1 MQFKVQGLCSD
12 LGLYDL
18 ILKPTR
24 LNNILD
30 HVLISKDLT
39 KSYNPDK
46 VVYDAPIGSADHKI
60 LFCAPDTVETSH
72 TTIRWHTVYDFRL
85 SCLTR
90 LRCNA
95 DALDWENLLFNA
107 ANVDEMW
114 NKFHSSIKDIFT
126 QCIPCQLVP
135 MSRKDKDWITPLTK
149 KLITDRWRAFR
160 AGDMESYKRLKDKV
174 KREIQKSKQLW
185 AQKQMQT
192 TKGLWKLVTHHN
204 PKHRGD
210 ISTLINGP
218 LDTLIDEVTD
228 HLTNHFTKPNT
239 SIMEPDTL
247 LDDDW
252 KPQFTEY
259 QVMRSL
265 QRYSIAKS
273 GGSDDIPT
281 RIYVE
286 LAELISRPLAKIF
299 NQSVLERRFPTE
311 WKKAR
316 IVAIPKTNQ
325 PDPTKMRYLS
335 LLPVPSKI
343 FEKLVLSTLRR
354 EFEKAYGNEQH
365 AFRRNSS
372 TTTALLRITDAAAKI
387 FDDVSMFG
395 VAILNYDMSSAFD
408 HVDHATTI
416 SMLSKL
422 DFPRGF
428 IRWLASYLLD
438 RTGRLQVN
446 GKSSPSINIEKGV
459 PQGSVLGPALFCSYI
474 RDFNAANSSTTIVKY
489 ADDLSLIVPIKARSS
504 SAICELVNSET
515 TEVARWCQK
524 INLSLNTA
532 KSNCLLVTRQR
543 NANLSLTDLTIS
555 NVPSTKLLGVHL
567 NKALNWDTHIEYLRI
582 VCSRRLHI
590 LRRLRPLIPRA
601 ELHTVYEATVRSL
614 LEYACPV
621 FVGLSK
627 KNSNILSRIERR
639 AHKIMNT
646 GDPNCDRC
654 ENNSLDERRLT
665 LSTAAWK
672 RIEDDPNHLLS
683 PLIPAKLPRT
693 KHYTVP
699 YFRTDK
705 LGNSFFPFMCKR
717 LNSSSVS
724 S

>member
-90 LRCNA
+90 LHCNA
-95 DALDWENLLFNA
+95 DSLDWENLLFNA

-210 ISTLINGP
+210 IATLINGP

-228 HLTNHFTKPNT
+228 HLTNHFKPNT

-316 IVAIPKTNQ
+316 IVAISKTNL
-325 PDPTKMRYLS
+325 PDPTKMCYLS

-343 FEKLVLSTLRR
+343 FEKLVLNTLRR
-354 EFEKAYGNEQH
+354 EFEKAYGNQQH

-474 RDFNAANSSTTIVKY
+474 RDFNAANSSTTMLKY

-504 SAICELVNSET
+504 SAISELVNSET
-515 TEVARWCQK
+515 TEV
-524 INLSLNTA
+524 
-532 KSNCLLVTRQR
+532 CLLYT
-543 NANLSLTDLTIS
+543 S
-555 NVPSTKLLGVHL
+555 PS
-567 NKALNWDTHIEYLRI
+567 
-582 VCSRRLHI
+582 
-590 LRRLRPLIPRA
+590 PR
-601 ELHTVYEATVRSL
+601 
-614 LEYACPV
+614 
-621 FVGLSK
+621 
-627 KNSNILSRIERR
+627 
-639 AHKIMNT
+639 
-646 GDPNCDRC
+646 D
-654 ENNSLDERRLT
+654 
-665 LSTAAWK
+665 LSTS
-672 RIEDDPNHLLS
+672 RMP
-683 PLIPAKLPRT
+683 
-693 KHYTVP
+693 
-699 YFRTDK
+699 
-705 LGNSFFPFMCKR
+705 
-717 LNSSSVS
+717 SSA
-724 S
+724 